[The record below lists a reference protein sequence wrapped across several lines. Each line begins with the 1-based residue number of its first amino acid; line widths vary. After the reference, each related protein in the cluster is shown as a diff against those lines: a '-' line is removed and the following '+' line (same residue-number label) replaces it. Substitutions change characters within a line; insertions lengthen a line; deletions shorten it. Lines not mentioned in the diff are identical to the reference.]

1 MGLSVAAGP
10 SSEPPLCGLEWP
22 LGVRLGT
29 CRRVAVPQALR
40 SLCRGSHTRPHSP
53 DPQCS
58 PSLRPR
64 AGPTLECGSR

>member
-1 MGLSVAAGP
+1 MGLCGGWAELRAPFVRPRVAVGSAAGDLP
-10 SSEPPLCGLEWP
+10 A
-22 LGVRLGT
+22 
-29 CRRVAVPQALR
+29 VAVPQALR